1 MAKYFFCGIGGVGMN
16 PLAFILKEQGN
27 EIIGSDRSYKKNYG
41 IYKTIDDANIKV
53 FPQDGSGIDESVDF
67 FIVSTA
73 VEEDN
78 LDYQKALKL
87 GIKIIKRPELL
98 ATLINES
105 PKSIAVGGT
114 SGKTTTTGMIG
125 HMLNIL
131 NNNPL
136 VINGGIMTNYNQ
148 TYLNGNGISVAEAD
162 ESNGTIELYEP
173 TYSLIS
179 NISLDHK
186 SLEELLELFTNFI
199 KKTEKKCVLNADCKF
214 SFGLI
219 NDENKDKVVTFGIE
233 NDLADFNAYSIKLG
247 AQSSGFSL
255 KGVDFTINM
264 AGIHNIYNAL
274 SAVAVLNING
284 YELESIANALR
295 SFKGIKRR
303 MEFIGSFNE
312 IDVIDDFA
320 HNPDKI
326 ANAINSVKPYCE
338 GRLITIFQPHGFAPT
353 RLMKDGYIESFV
365 STLSKNDIVI
375 MPEIY
380 YAGGQVVRDIS
391 AKDLTSEIE
400 KSGIKS
406 YFFENRADILAVL
419 KEIAKPKDKIM
430 VMGARDNSLNEFAKE
445 ILEFMEN

>member
-1 MAKYFFCGIGGVGMN
+1 
-16 PLAFILKEQGN
+16 
-27 EIIGSDRSYKKNYG
+27 
-41 IYKTIDDANIKV
+41 
-53 FPQDGSGIDESVDF
+53 
-67 FIVSTA
+67 
-73 VEEDN
+73 
-78 LDYQKALKL
+78 
-87 GIKIIKRPELL
+87 
-98 ATLINES
+98 
-105 PKSIAVGGT
+105 
-114 SGKTTTTGMIG
+114 
-125 HMLNIL
+125 MLNIL